1 MTEQGRRSFKA
12 RKELEAQ
19 RLCGCYYC
27 LKIYS
32 PLEIT
37 EWCDGQ
43 QTAICPY
50 CGIDAVI
57 PFDPEN
63 YDTGVERS
71 EFKEE
76 LKKFQKGSFG

>member
-1 MTEQGRRSFKA
+1 MTEQGSRSWKA
-12 RKELEAQ
+12 RPALEAATK
-19 RLCGCYYC
+19 CGCYYC

-32 PLEIT
+32 PSKIT
-37 EWCDGQ
+37 EWCDSD
-43 QTAICPY
+43 QTAICPE

-63 YDTGVERS
+63 YDIDPMS

-76 LKKFQKGSFG
+76 LIKFHKGSFG